1 VIEQVD
7 KRAERLRRSV
17 RYGQKRL
24 KRLSRAATLG
34 GIFLSFLQIGCTGF
48 GGGLAVIAQLRVL
61 ALVKRKWF
69 TDHEFAE
76 GLALAQSLP
85 GSMATNI
92 AAYIGLRL
100 RGWRGAALAVAAFI
114 LPSMLLM
121 IALAIL
127 YRHLRDFPDTERL
140 FHGLNAAVVA
150 LIAVT
155 AWRIGRSTLSKPWQ
169 WYIAVFSGL
178 AVIIFEATVIEVI
191 LVAGLAGIY
200 IDSFAERRWQR
211 WRRIRRRAAMRR
223 EELEQMEARA
233 FVGGY
238 LTRAVADEHVR
249 EAGIEYVEPEAPA
262 PDERKVERRAKR
274 AAKIRERVRTWR
286 RARQDEIHRTQDAA
300 RKSALASP
308 PSDGEAPLISAETR
322 DVDGGRGSARNE
334 SNLIASEDGKA
345 AASVETNEASA
356 GNAADDKR
364 GGRRGKR
371 RGSRLRS
378 FVLAAGVPMPIMLKL
393 SLLLTVASIFLR
405 IGTVTFG
412 GGFVMVP
419 LIESEVVN
427 AHHWLSHQEFVE
439 AFALGQITPG
449 PVLITATFIG
459 YRVAG
464 TLGAIVATVSI
475 FLPSLILTV
484 AAGSSLRRFR
494 ANRQVQ
500 AFLRGVTPAV
510 VGLLVAAAW
519 SIGRAGIHS
528 WVGVAL
534 ALAAVLVLVRFR
546 VNPFLVMLGAAVVRY
561 ALSFVWVGM

>member
-1 VIEQVD
+1 VIEHAD
-7 KRAERLRRSV
+7 KRAERIRRSV

-24 KRLSRAATLG
+24 KRLSRTATLG
-34 GIFLSFLQIGCTGF
+34 GIFLSFLQVGFTGF
-48 GGGLAVIAQLRVL
+48 GGGLAVVAQLRAL
-61 ALVKRKWF
+61 ALQKRRWF
-69 TDHEFAE
+69 TEHEFAE

-85 GSMATNI
+85 GSMANNV
-92 AAYIGLRL
+92 AAYVGLRL
-100 RGWRGAALAVAAFI
+100 RGWRGAAVAVAGLV

-121 IALAIL
+121 ILLAIL
-127 YRHLRDFPDTERL
+127 YRHLRELPDTERF

-169 WYIAVFSGL
+169 WYIAVFSCL
-178 AVIIFEATVIEVI
+178 SVIIFEATVIEVV
-191 LVAGLAGIY
+191 LVSGLAGIY

-211 WRRIRRRAAMRR
+211 WRRIRHIASLRRARL
-223 EELEQMEARA
+223 EELEARA
-233 FVGGY
+233 FVGGH

-249 EAGIEYVEPEAPA
+249 QTVGETVATEERRP
-262 PDERKVERRAKR
+262 ERKAQRMEKV
-274 AAKIRERVRTWR
+274 RERVRQWR
-286 RARQDEIHRTQDAA
+286 RARREGEQEAGAGGRRQGQEADGRRQEQETG
-300 RKSALASP
+300 RKQ
-308 PSDGEAPLISAETR
+308 ESAEER
-322 DVDGGRGSARNE
+322 GGLE
-334 SNLIASEDGKA
+334 
-345 AASVETNEASA
+345 
-356 GNAADDKR
+356 NAR
-364 GGRRGKR
+364 GGRESTRGGR
-371 RGSRLRS
+371 AGTRLRS
-378 FVLAAGVPMPIMLKL
+378 LAPVALLTAMPIMLKL
-393 SLLLTVASIFLR
+393 GLLLTLASIFLR

-427 AHHWLSHQEFVE
+427 ARHWLTHQEFVE

-464 TLGAIVATVSI
+464 TLGALVATVSI
-475 FLPSLILTV
+475 FLPSLCLTI

-519 SIGRAGIHS
+519 SIGRAGVHT
-528 WVGVAL
+528 WVGVGL
-534 ALAAVLVLVRFR
+534 AVAAALVLLRYR
-546 VNPFLVMLGAAVVRY
+546 VNPFLVMLGAAVLRFAV
-561 ALSFVWVGM
+561 SFVWT

>member
-100 RGWRGAALAVAAFI
+100 RGWRGAAVAVAGFI

-178 AVIIFEATVIEVI
+178 AVIMFEATVIEVI

-238 LTRAVADEHVR
+238 LTRAVADQHVHD
-249 EAGIEYVEPEAPA
+249 AGIEYVEPETPA

-300 RKSALASP
+300 RKSALVSP
-308 PSDGEAPLISAETR
+308 TSDGDAPLISAETQ
-322 DVDGGRGSARNE
+322 DVEEDGGSARNE
-334 SNLIASEDGKA
+334 SNLIASDDGSA
-345 AASVETNEASA
+345 AANVETGEASA
-356 GNAADDKR
+356 GDAADDKR

-449 PVLITATFIG
+449 PVLITATFM
-459 YRVAG
+459 
-464 TLGAIVATVSI
+464 
-475 FLPSLILTV
+475 
-484 AAGSSLRRFR
+484 
-494 ANRQVQ
+494 
-500 AFLRGVTPAV
+500 RGVTPAV

-519 SIGRAGIHS
+519 SIGRAGIHT

-534 ALAAVLVLVRFR
+534 ALAAVLVLLRFR

-561 ALSFVWVGM
+561 ALSFVWAGM

>member
-1 VIEQVD
+1 MIEHAD
-7 KRAERLRRSV
+7 KRAERIRRSV

-24 KRLSRAATLG
+24 KRLSRTATLG
-34 GIFLSFLQIGCTGF
+34 GIFLSFLQVGFTGF
-48 GGGLAVIAQLRVL
+48 GGGLAVVAQLRAL
-61 ALVKRKWF
+61 ALQKRRWF
-69 TDHEFAE
+69 TEHEFAE

-85 GSMATNI
+85 GSMANNV
-92 AAYIGLRL
+92 AAYVGLRL
-100 RGWRGAALAVAAFI
+100 RGWRGAAVAVAGLV

-121 IALAIL
+121 ILLAIL
-127 YRHLRDFPDTERL
+127 YRHLREFPDTERL

-169 WYIAVFSGL
+169 WYIAVFSCL
-178 AVIIFEATVIEVI
+178 SVIIFEATVIEVV
-191 LVAGLAGIY
+191 LVSGLAGIY

-211 WRRIRRRAAMRR
+211 WRRIRHIASLRRARL
-223 EELEQMEARA
+223 EELEGRA

-249 EAGIEYVEPEAPA
+249 QTVGETVATE
-262 PDERKVERRAKR
+262 ERKAERRPQRMEKV
-274 AAKIRERVRTWR
+274 RERVRQWR
-286 RARQDEIHRTQDAA
+286 RARREGEQGA
-300 RKSALASP
+300 
-308 PSDGEAPLISAETR
+308 DGRRPEAGA
-322 DVDGGRGSARNE
+322 GGRRPEREAGGRRRERKAGRSTEESADEREGSE
-334 SNLIASEDGKA
+334 S
-345 AASVETNEASA
+345 T
-356 GNAADDKR
+356 R
-364 GGRRGKR
+364 GGRAGT
-371 RGSRLRS
+371 RLRS
-378 FVLAAGVPMPIMLKL
+378 LAPVALLTAMPVMLKL
-393 SLLLTVASIFLR
+393 GLLLTLASIFLR

-427 AHHWLSHQEFVE
+427 ARHWLTHQEFVE

-464 TLGAIVATVSI
+464 TLGALVATVSI
-475 FLPSLILTV
+475 FLPSLCLTI

-519 SIGRAGIHS
+519 SIGRAGVHT
-528 WVGVAL
+528 WVGVGL
-534 ALAAVLVLVRFR
+534 AVAAAFVLLRYR
-546 VNPFLVMLGAAVVRY
+546 VNPFLVMLGAAVLRFAV
-561 ALSFVWVGM
+561 SFVWS

>member
-1 VIEQVD
+1 MIEQVD

-92 AAYIGLRL
+92 AAYVGLRL
-100 RGWRGAALAVAAFI
+100 RGWRGASVAVAGFI

-178 AVIIFEATVIEVI
+178 AVIMFEATVIEVI

-238 LTRAVADEHVR
+238 LTRAVADQHVHD
-249 EAGIEYVEPEAPA
+249 AGIEYVEPETPA
-262 PDERKVERRAKR
+262 PDERKVWRRTKR
-274 AAKIRERVRTWR
+274 AEKIRERVRGWR

-300 RKSALASP
+300 RKSALVSTT
-308 PSDGEAPLISAETR
+308 SDGDAPLISAETQ
-322 DVDGGRGSARNE
+322 DVEGDRGGARNE
-334 SNLIASEDGKA
+334 SNLIASDDGRA
-345 AASVETNEASA
+345 AANVETDEASA

-364 GGRRGKR
+364 GGRRGKPG
-371 RGSRLRS
+371 GSRLRS
-378 FVLAAGVPMPIMLKL
+378 VVLAAGVPMPIMLKL

-405 IGTVTFG
+405 IGAVTFG

-475 FLPSLILTV
+475 FLPSLALTI

-519 SIGRAGIHS
+519 SIGRAGIHT

>member
-1 VIEQVD
+1 M
-7 KRAERLRRSV
+7 

-48 GGGLAVIAQLRVL
+48 GGGLAVVAQLRVL
-61 ALVKRKWF
+61 ALQKRKWF
-69 TDHEFAE
+69 TEHEFAE

-85 GSMATNI
+85 GSMANNI

-100 RGWRGAALAVAAFI
+100 RGWRGAAVAVTGFV

-121 IALAIL
+121 ILLAIL
-127 YRHLRDFPDTERL
+127 YRHLRELPDTEKL
-140 FHGLNAAVVA
+140 FHGLNGAVVA

-155 AWRIGRSTLSKPWQ
+155 GWRIGRSTLNKPWQ
-169 WYIAVFSGL
+169 WYIALFSGL
-178 AVIIFEATVIEVI
+178 AVIMFEATVIEVV

-223 EELEQMEARA
+223 AELEEMEGRA

-238 LTRAVADEHVR
+238 LTRAVADLHVR
-249 EAGIEYVEPEAPA
+249 EMGGETDEQTATDEEAA
-262 PDERKVERRAKR
+262 TDERRPERRARR
-274 AAKIRERVRTWR
+274 AAKVRERVREWR
-286 RARQDEIHRTQDAA
+286 RARKDDIHRTQDAA
-300 RKSALASP
+300 RKLDDAR
-308 PSDGEAPLISAETR
+308 EVN
-322 DVDGGRGSARNE
+322 DV
-334 SNLIASEDGKA
+334 LPASEG
-345 AASVETNEASA
+345 EASA
-356 GNAADDKR
+356 VDGDAIARGTDAFKEGRDKR
-364 GGRRGKR
+364 SGGRSGV
-371 RGSRLRS
+371 LRS
-378 FVLAAGVPMPIMLKL
+378 VVLAVAVPMPILAKL
-393 SLLLTVASIFLR
+393 ALLLTISSIFLR

-427 AHHWLSHQEFVE
+427 SHHWITHQEFVE
-439 AFALGQITPG
+439 AFALGQVTPG

-464 TLGAIVATVSI
+464 TLGALVATVSI
-475 FLPSLILTV
+475 FLPSLLLTV
-484 AAGSSLRRFR
+484 VAGSSLRRFR

-519 SIGRAGIHS
+519 SVGRAGIHT
-528 WVGVAL
+528 WVGLSIAVV
-534 ALAAVLVLVRFR
+534 AAVVLLRFR
-546 VNPFLVMLGAAVVRY
+546 VNPFLVMLGAALLRFGISLFGV
-561 ALSFVWVGM
+561 

>member
-1 VIEQVD
+1 VIEHAD
-7 KRAERLRRSV
+7 KRAERIRRSV

-24 KRLSRAATLG
+24 KRLSRTATLG
-34 GIFLSFLQIGCTGF
+34 GIFLSFLQVGFTGF
-48 GGGLAVIAQLRVL
+48 GGGLAVVAQLRAL
-61 ALVKRKWF
+61 ALQKRRWF
-69 TDHEFAE
+69 TEHEFAE

-85 GSMATNI
+85 GSMANNV
-92 AAYIGLRL
+92 AAYVGLRL
-100 RGWRGAALAVAAFI
+100 RGWRGAAVAVAGLV

-121 IALAIL
+121 ILLAIL
-127 YRHLRDFPDTERL
+127 YRHLRELPDTERF

-169 WYIAVFSGL
+169 WYIAVFSCL
-178 AVIIFEATVIEVI
+178 SVIIFEATVIEVV
-191 LVAGLAGIY
+191 LVSGLAGIY

-211 WRRIRRRAAMRR
+211 WRRIRHIASLRRARR
-223 EELEQMEARA
+223 EELEARA

-249 EAGIEYVEPEAPA
+249 QTVGETVATEERRP
-262 PDERKVERRAKR
+262 ERKAQRMEKV
-274 AAKIRERVRTWR
+274 RERVRQWR
-286 RARQDEIHRTQDAA
+286 RARREGEQATDGRRPGQELEGRRQKAEGSEQEPADERGGREDRRAG
-300 RKSALASP
+300 SA
-308 PSDGEAPLISAETR
+308 DEQ
-322 DVDGGRGSARNE
+322 VGRGS
-334 SNLIASEDGKA
+334 
-345 AASVETNEASA
+345 T
-356 GNAADDKR
+356 R
-364 GGRRGKR
+364 GGRAGT
-371 RGSRLRS
+371 RLRS
-378 FVLAAGVPMPIMLKL
+378 LAPVALLTAMPVMLKL
-393 SLLLTVASIFLR
+393 GLLLTLASIFLR

-427 AHHWLSHQEFVE
+427 ARHWLTHQEFVE

-464 TLGAIVATVSI
+464 TLGALVATVSI
-475 FLPSLILTV
+475 FLPSLCLTI

-519 SIGRAGIHS
+519 SIGRAGVHT
-528 WVGVAL
+528 WVGVVIAV
-534 ALAAVLVLVRFR
+534 AAALVLLRYR
-546 VNPFLVMLGAAVVRY
+546 VNPFLVMLGAAVLRFAV
-561 ALSFVWVGM
+561 SFVWS